1 MPSFCSFDLKTFE
14 LLMKA
19 AGSYAII
26 LLDKYQYGGCF
37 SALKLFSHRSAIGL
51 LLYFLIFLNG
61 KMKSKKRTSSRKF
74 KLTPM
79 CEKHGDMEA

>member
-1 MPSFCSFDLKTFE
+1 MVQYSDMLVAIEEKCYPFTSSFESFKDLVPSFCSFDLKTFE

-51 LLYFLIFLNG
+51 LL
-61 KMKSKKRTSSRKF
+61 
-74 KLTPM
+74 
-79 CEKHGDMEA
+79 

>member
-51 LLYFLIFLNG
+51 LL
-61 KMKSKKRTSSRKF
+61 
-74 KLTPM
+74 
-79 CEKHGDMEA
+79 